1 MKQII
6 PGLHSFTG
14 LLVGRAYLIEDAD
27 GLTLIDTSLPIAA
40 DRIVRQLEAS
50 GRKANDVKRILI
62 THAHPDHVGGLPKL
76 KELTGAQV
84 IASAIDRPV
93 IEGKAPIPR
102 PPPEKLSGLARMM
115 PSSGTKVRGTSVDRE
130 VGDDETLTE
139 IMGGLQVVFT
149 PGHSP
154 GHLAFWQ
161 PAKRILFCGDVMM
174 RLPKLRLPFAAF
186 TVDMDENKRSIRRLA
201 ELDAS
206 IVCFGH
212 GNPLM
217 QDTAQAIRRFAR
229 QVGAM

>member
-14 LLVGRAYLIEDAD
+14 LMVGRVYLIEDAD
-27 GLTLIDTSLPIAA
+27 GLTLIDTSLPLAA
-40 DRIVRQLEAS
+40 ARIVKQLEAS
-50 GRKANDVKRILI
+50 GRKAGDVKRVLI

-93 IEGKAPIPR
+93 IEGKAPVPR
-102 PPPEKLSGLARMM
+102 VPPEKLSGLARMM
-115 PSSGTKVRGTSVDRE
+115 RPSETTLRGTPVDRE
-130 VGDDETLTE
+130 VGDGETLAE

-161 PAKRILFCGDVMM
+161 PANRILFCGDVII

-186 TVDMDENKRSIRRLA
+186 TVDMDENKRSIKRLA
-201 ELDAS
+201 ERDAS
-206 IVCFGH
+206 MVCFGH
-212 GNPLM
+212 GQPLA
-217 QDTAQAIRRFAR
+217 QNTAHAIRDFAR
-229 QVGAM
+229 QVGAT